1 MGRKVT
7 VYVDGEKFNTVK
19 DAAHAI
25 GASPMYLSNAIHAG
39 KTVIKDHII
48 SVEETSLITR
58 KAPEKC
64 GREGIP
70 VYCTTTGEVFE
81 SISAAAKTLG
91 INSWTM
97 GLKMHTAGK
106 FIDKN
111 GNEYIREKPIN
122 TDKVYN
128 NTGYTLNPRK
138 YQHRKVTEALEEST
152 NTVKVPSESSE
163 INSLVSVAKTFIN
176 KGKYSEASDLLAVIN
191 KISQ

>member
-19 DAAHAI
+19 DAARAI

-39 KTVIKDHII
+39 KTVVKNHVI
-48 SVEETSLITR
+48 SVEEDLLITR

-70 VYCTTTGEVFE
+70 VYCTTTGEVFD
-81 SISAAAKTLG
+81 SINAAAKTLG
-91 INSWTM
+91 INGWTM

-138 YQHRKVTEALEEST
+138 HQHRHITEVLEEST
-152 NTVKVPSESSE
+152 NSVETLSEPSEV
-163 INSLVSVAKTFIN
+163 NSLVSVAKAFID